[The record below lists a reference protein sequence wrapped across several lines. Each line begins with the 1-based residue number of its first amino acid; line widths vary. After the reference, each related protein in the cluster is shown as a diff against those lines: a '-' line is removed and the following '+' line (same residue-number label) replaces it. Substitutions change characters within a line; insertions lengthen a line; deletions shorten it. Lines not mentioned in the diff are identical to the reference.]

1 MLFIF
6 FIKLFF
12 NIDKRDI
19 KNVISLFY
27 IIGVINLKLWKLFLL
42 LCDGDD
48 FVKIL
53 FICLMYEKS
62 YIVIYLNESY

>member
-42 LCDGDD
+42 LCDGDN

>member
-53 FICLMYEKS
+53 FICLMYMKK
-62 YIVIYLNESY
+62 VILLFI